1 MANLDKQH
9 ALGTA
14 KESLLY
20 VRYPLYSC
28 QMELLIE
35 LFSCFILF
43 LTKRGG
49 RKESARKKK
58 KREICQSIAFN
69 LEREH
74 SLVVGAAIWQ

>member
-58 KREICQSIAFN
+58 GKSASLSAFD

-74 SLVVGAAIWQ
+74 SLVVGAVIWQ